1 MKRRDFLTRIFA
13 SLAIFSL
20 GWSMLRVRP
29 AASISSKFPKPG
41 KKDRCPVCGMFVYRY
56 PKWMAGFVFGDGK
69 RYFHCCPKCMLH
81 NLNNISKYQ
90 RGESREKLALIWV
103 TEYYTTKKMDAHD
116 VLFVVGTNLVGPM
129 GLDLIPVNK
138 MKAAN
143 NLKQDY
149 EGDLVLRLDQITPK
163 IIERARKGRLKSSKK

>member
-1 MKRRDFLTRIFA
+1 
-13 SLAIFSL
+13 
-20 GWSMLRVRP
+20 
-29 AASISSKFPKPG
+29 
-41 KKDRCPVCGMFVYRY
+41 
-56 PKWMAGFVFGDGK
+56 
-69 RYFHCCPKCMLH
+69 
-81 NLNNISKYQ
+81 
-90 RGESREKLALIWV
+90 
-103 TEYYTTKKMDAHD
+103 MDAHD